1 MRVGLLP
8 TILVLWLLPLT
19 ILVVVETD
27 WARVSRRWARRGHV
41 PFTSD
46 GWPEVARKIVDGD
59 G

>member
-1 MRVGLLP
+1 MGLK

-19 ILVVVETD
+19 ILVVAETD

-46 GWPEVARKIVDGD
+46 GWPDVARKIVDGD